1 MDPLSDRER
10 MISQLQTWGELHDRK
25 RVVYDD
31 PDTDVDTFAEWV
43 RNMSALQSA
52 AAPDDR

>member
-1 MDPLSDRER
+1 MLSDRES

-25 RVVYDD
+25 RVVYND
-31 PDTDVDTFAEWV
+31 PDTDVDTFAQWV
-43 RNMSALQSA
+43 AAMSALQSA